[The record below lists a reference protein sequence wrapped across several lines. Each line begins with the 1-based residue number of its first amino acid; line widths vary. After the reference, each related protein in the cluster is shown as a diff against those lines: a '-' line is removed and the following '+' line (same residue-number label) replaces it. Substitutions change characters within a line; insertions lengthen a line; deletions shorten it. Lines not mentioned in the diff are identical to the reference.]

1 MTETKRQTAEPWPIE
16 IIRSQRRRKTVSAEL
31 KKGVLVVRA
40 PAVMSD
46 AELAPIIERLEKR
59 LRKKATPVAQSDEAL
74 DLLAKSLNRRYFQNR
89 LRWQTIRYVKNQ
101 NKRFGSC
108 TPGHGTI
115 RISHRVATMPK
126 WVQRY
131 VVMHELCHLQEHHH
145 GAAGG

>member
-74 DLLAKSLNRRYFQNR
+74 DLLAQSLNRRYFQNR